1 MIKPPRPLSSAFQR
15 VSTSPGGKKQREIPR
30 ISMKL
35 RETNIGKYGEIQN
48 TYPRNR
54 GFNDFNV
61 CGVYSGEIIE
71 LKSGFSKPCLMT
83 PEGISV
89 GSCLR
94 VNV

>member
-1 MIKPPRPLSSAFQR
+1 M
-15 VSTSPGGKKQREIPR
+15 GNREI
-30 ISMKL
+30 SKKL
-35 RETNIGKYGEIQN
+35 GEKTKKKVRRNPEHIP
-48 TYPRNR
+48 YRNR

-61 CGVYSGEIIE
+61 CVVYSGEIIE
-71 LKSGFSKPCLMT
+71 LKSGFSSKPWMT